1 MSWDIAL
8 FKFPSPLTR
17 AEEADHAPL
26 LPLGALA
33 DVHAAILGHFPGTDW
48 SDPAWGCWEEDWDSI
63 EFNLGDDDPADS
75 LMLHVRAGPDVVPRI
90 QALCREQGWTAI
102 DCASNTFL
110 EQD

>member
-48 SDPAWGCWEEDWDSI
+48 SDPAWGCWEEDWNFSHS
-63 EFNLGDDDPADS
+63 AS
-75 LMLHVRAGPDVVPRI
+75 SSRAATTIPPTV
-90 QALCREQGWTAI
+90 
-102 DCASNTFL
+102 
-110 EQD
+110 